1 MANSISLSASMRSN
15 LLALQDTSMMQDL
28 TQGRLATGK
37 KVNSAIDNPASY
49 FTAASL
55 NNRATDLSARL
66 DGIGQALQTLKA
78 VSKSLDGLTTLVGQA
93 QALAKQ
99 ADEAAGATVSTLTTA
114 QVKSVDGL
122 SVTTLIGAST
132 TTSLSA
138 AWAGLAA
145 NTAAAVFKISVNGA
159 TAQTVDLTAT
169 DVTTVSITAL
179 LTIINALSSLSS
191 AGVTATYNTTSN
203 QIDFVAK
210 AGTTI
215 QIDET
220 TTTGATVLFGANVG
234 STNIHTFSNPSATS
248 SQLLVAAFGVTANDS
263 FDIEVSNPAAGTNA
277 TTISV
282 AISVADTIATF
293 VTKLNAIDSS
303 LSASYNTT
311 SGKIDFSAAAG
322 TSVQIVEGAGGGAGA
337 EVFGSARVGTTNDL
351 VFGTSNSGTA
361 VAKNFADFKT
371 VMTQIDQLVA
381 DSSYKG
387 TNLLKGSASM
397 SVSFN
402 EDGSSALTVQGV
414 DYTYTN
420 LGMTN
425 TTSLNWGST
434 AGDIQ
439 KSVTQAKE
447 ALDTIRSQA
456 ATFGTSNSIIQTR
469 NDFTKNMVDTLK
481 SGSDKLVLADMNEEA
496 ANMLALQTQ
505 RQMATNSLSM
515 ASQAAQ
521 SVLQMFR

>member
-1 MANSISLSASMRSN
+1 MSGISLSASMRSN

-93 QALAKQ
+93 QALAQQ
-99 ADEAAGATVSTLTTA
+99 ANDAAGATVSTLTTE
-114 QVKSVDGL
+114 QIKGVTGL
-122 SVTTLIGAST
+122 STTAVVGSTAGTTLST
-132 TTSLSA
+132 AFGGLTTVDMA
-138 AWAGLAA
+138 
-145 NTAAAVFKISVNGA
+145 TFKISINGA
-159 TAQTVDLTAT
+159 TAQTVDLTGSTAA
-169 DVTTVSITAL
+169 TVSINTL
-179 LTIINALSSLSS
+179 LTAINSLSSVSS
-191 AGVTATYNTTSN
+191 AGVTAVYNTTSN

-220 TTTGATVLFGANVG
+220 TTTGAVALFGANVG
-234 STNIHTFSNPSATS
+234 SANIHTFSNPSATS
-248 SQLLVAAFGVTANDS
+248 SQLLTSAFGVAATNK
-263 FDIEVSNPAAGTNA
+263 FEIQVSNPAAGTSAA
-277 TTISV
+277 TV
-282 AISVADTIATF
+282 AITVATAETIATF
-293 VTKLNAIDSS
+293 VTKLNAISAS

-311 SGKIDFSAAAG
+311 SGKIDFAAAAG
-322 TSVQIVEGAGGGAGA
+322 TSVEIVESGSTAGA
-337 EVFGSARVGTTNDL
+337 KVFGAARVGTTNDL

-397 SVSFN
+397 SVTFN

-425 TTSLNWGST
+425 TSSLNWGST

-439 KSVTQAKE
+439 KSLTQAKA

-481 SGSDKLVLADMNEEA
+481 SGGDKLVLADMNEEA

-505 RQMATNSLSM
+505 RQMATNSLTM

>member
-1 MANSISLSASMRSN
+1 MASSISLSASMRSN
-15 LLALQDTSMMQDL
+15 LLALQDTSMLQDM

-37 KVNSAIDNPASY
+37 KVNSAIDNPASF

-55 NNRATDLSARL
+55 NNRASDLSARL

-93 QALAKQ
+93 QALAQQ
-99 ADEAAGATVSTLTTA
+99 ANDAAGATVSTLTTTA
-114 QVKSVDGL
+114 LKDIKTL
-122 SVTTLIGAST
+122 SNMAAAAAGTVAIETAWTTLT
-132 TTSLSA
+132 TTTQ
-138 AWAGLAA
+138 
-145 NTAAAVFKISVNGA
+145 TAFKISINGA
-159 TAQTVDLTAT
+159 TAQTVDMGGLDTAT
-169 DVTTVSITAL
+169 MSINGML
-179 LTIINALSSLSS
+179 SVINNLSSVSS
-191 AGVTATYNTTSN
+191 AGVTAVYNTTSTTIN
-203 QIDFVAK
+203 FVAS

-220 TTTGATVLFGANVG
+220 VTIGATAIFGANVG
-234 STNIHTFSNPSATS
+234 STAITTFSTPSATS
-248 SQLLVAAFGVTANDS
+248 SQSLVDTFGVTAGDN
-263 FDIEVSNPAAGTNA
+263 FKITVSNPTDGTAGA
-277 TTISV
+277 TVSVTIV
-282 AISVADTIATF
+282 AADTIATF
-293 VTKLNAIDSS
+293 VAKLNAVDSS
-303 LSASYNTT
+303 ISASYNTT

-322 TSVQIVEGAGGGAGA
+322 TSVQILDDAGSGTGGTK
-337 EVFGSARVGTTNDL
+337 VFGSSRVGATNDL

-371 VMTQIDQLVA
+371 VMSQIDQLVT

-425 TTSLNWGST
+425 TSSLNWGST

-439 KSVTQAKE
+439 KSLTQTKE

-481 SGSDKLVLADMNEEA
+481 SGGDKLVLADMNEEA

-505 RQMATNSLSM
+505 RQMATNSLTM